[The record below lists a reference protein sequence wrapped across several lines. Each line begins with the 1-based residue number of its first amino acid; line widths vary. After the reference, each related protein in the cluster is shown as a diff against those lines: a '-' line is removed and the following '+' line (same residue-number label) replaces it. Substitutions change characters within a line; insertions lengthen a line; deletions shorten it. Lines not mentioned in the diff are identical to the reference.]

1 MDVLRVFNN
10 NVVLARDGD
19 REVILTGRGIGFQ
32 AKPGQHVDDAKI
44 VRRFIPV
51 DGKDPDHMAQQVAG
65 IPPEIIRLVTD
76 AMNRTGLKEQ
86 ADKQPTLV
94 MALADH
100 ICGAIQRAQRKQNIE
115 YPLEAEVR
123 SLYADEYAK
132 GVAMVDAMNTYLGGA
147 LPRSEAVALALH
159 LVNAGFSGGDLS
171 ATYTMTGII
180 QQMIAVIEGA
190 YGITLAQDSVNVARF
205 ITHLRYLFVRIH
217 QHEQLDDEPQPIIES
232 IKTSY
237 PKACQ
242 CARQLAVGG
251 EDASWF
257 RPYGSRNRLSC
268 PACGARDQRSES
280 AGRLS
285 FRYLPIFS
293 SPFRAFLTVPNRSTV
308 RPAAR
313 LPVRSAAVSLA

>member
-76 AMNRTGLKEQ
+76 AMNRTGLEEQ

-159 LVNAGFSGGDLS
+159 LVNAGFSGGDIMFAGVGKTDREIALALDANIHCFNVES
-171 ATYTMTGII
+171 LPELLNINEIAGSKHM
-180 QQMIAVIEGA
+180 MAHIAVRINP
-190 YGITLAQDSVNVARF
+190 NVDAHTQIR
-205 ITHLRYLFVRIH
+205 H
-217 QHEQLDDEPQPIIES
+217 QS
-232 IKTSY
+232 
-237 PKACQ
+237 
-242 CARQLAVGG
+242 
-251 EDASWF
+251 
-257 RPYGSRNRLSC
+257 
-268 PACGARDQRSES
+268 
-280 AGRLS
+280 
-285 FRYLPIFS
+285 
-293 SPFRAFLTVPNRSTV
+293 
-308 RPAAR
+308 
-313 LPVRSAAVSLA
+313 

>member
-217 QHEQLDDEPQPIIES
+217 QHEQLDDEPNQSSNQSKPHI
-232 IKTSY
+232 
-237 PKACQ
+237 
-242 CARQLAVGG
+242 RRLAS
-251 EDASWF
+251 AQ
-257 RPYGSRNRLSC
+257 GS
-268 PACGARDQRSES
+268 
-280 AGRLS
+280 
-285 FRYLPIFS
+285 LPWW
-293 SPFRAFLTVPNRSTV
+293 
-308 RPAAR
+308 
-313 LPVRSAAVSLA
+313 

>member
-1 MDVLRVFNN
+1 M
-10 NVVLARDGD
+10 
-19 REVILTGRGIGFQ
+19 ILTGRGIGFQ

-76 AMNRTGLKEQ
+76 AMNRTGLEEQ

-171 ATYTMTGII
+171 ATYPMTGII
-180 QQMIAVIEGA
+180 QQMIA
-190 YGITLAQDSVNVARF
+190 

-242 CARQLAVGG
+242 CARQLAVVVKM
-251 EDASWF
+251 
-257 RPYGSRNRLSC
+257 RLGSDLTEAEIAYLALHVARVTNGVNRQ
-268 PACGARDQRSES
+268 DD
-280 AGRLS
+280 
-285 FRYLPIFS
+285 
-293 SPFRAFLTVPNRSTV
+293 
-308 RPAAR
+308 
-313 LPVRSAAVSLA
+313 

>member
-1 MDVLRVFNN
+1 
-10 NVVLARDGD
+10 
-19 REVILTGRGIGFQ
+19 
-32 AKPGQHVDDAKI
+32 
-44 VRRFIPV
+44 
-51 DGKDPDHMAQQVAG
+51 
-65 IPPEIIRLVTD
+65 
-76 AMNRTGLKEQ
+76 MNRTGLKEQ

-159 LVNAGFSGGDLS
+159 LVNAGFS
-171 ATYTMTGII
+171 
-180 QQMIAVIEGA
+180 
-190 YGITLAQDSVNVARF
+190 SVNVARF

-242 CARQLAVGG
+242 CARQLAVVVKM
-251 EDASWF
+251 
-257 RPYGSRNRLSC
+257 RLGSDLTEAEIAYLALHVARVTNGVNRQ
-268 PACGARDQRSES
+268 DD
-280 AGRLS
+280 
-285 FRYLPIFS
+285 
-293 SPFRAFLTVPNRSTV
+293 
-308 RPAAR
+308 
-313 LPVRSAAVSLA
+313 

>member
-1 MDVLRVFNN
+1 
-10 NVVLARDGD
+10 
-19 REVILTGRGIGFQ
+19 
-32 AKPGQHVDDAKI
+32 
-44 VRRFIPV
+44 
-51 DGKDPDHMAQQVAG
+51 
-65 IPPEIIRLVTD
+65 
-76 AMNRTGLKEQ
+76 
-86 ADKQPTLV
+86 
-94 MALADH
+94 MALAAH

-217 QHEQLDDEPQPIIES
+217 QYEQLDDEPQPIIES

-242 CARQLAVGG
+242 CARQLAVVVKM
-251 EDASWF
+251 
-257 RPYGSRNRLSC
+257 RLGSDLTE
-268 PACGARDQRSES
+268 AEIAYLALHVAR
-280 AGRLS
+280 
-285 FRYLPIFS
+285 
-293 SPFRAFLTVPNRSTV
+293 VPNGVNRQDD
-308 RPAAR
+308 
-313 LPVRSAAVSLA
+313 

>member
-132 GVAMVDAMNTYLGGA
+132 GVAMVDAMNAYLGGA

-171 ATYTMTGII
+171 ATYAMTGII

-217 QHEQLDDEPQPIIES
+217 QHQQLTDEPAPVMKVIRESYPAALRCARTIASLLELRLDTDISDDE
-232 IKTSY
+232 TAY
-237 PKACQ
+237 LAMHV
-242 CARQLAVGG
+242 ARVTGH
-251 EDASWF
+251 AS
-257 RPYGSRNRLSC
+257 
-268 PACGARDQRSES
+268 
-280 AGRLS
+280 
-285 FRYLPIFS
+285 
-293 SPFRAFLTVPNRSTV
+293 
-308 RPAAR
+308 
-313 LPVRSAAVSLA
+313 

>member
-159 LVNAGFSGGDLS
+159 LVNAVFSGG
-171 ATYTMTGII
+171 
-180 QQMIAVIEGA
+180 IEGA

-242 CARQLAVGG
+242 CARQLAVVVKM
-251 EDASWF
+251 
-257 RPYGSRNRLSC
+257 RLGSDLTEAEIAYLALHVARVTNGVNRQV
-268 PACGARDQRSES
+268 D
-280 AGRLS
+280 
-285 FRYLPIFS
+285 
-293 SPFRAFLTVPNRSTV
+293 
-308 RPAAR
+308 
-313 LPVRSAAVSLA
+313 

>member
-1 MDVLRVFNN
+1 M
-10 NVVLARDGD
+10 
-19 REVILTGRGIGFQ
+19 ILTGRGIGFQ

-159 LVNAGFSGGDLS
+159 LVNAGFTDS
-171 ATYTMTGII
+171 APSETYTMTGII

-242 CARQLAVGG
+242 CARQL
-251 EDASWF
+251 
-257 RPYGSRNRLSC
+257 YRLSC

>member
-1 MDVLRVFNN
+1 
-10 NVVLARDGD
+10 
-19 REVILTGRGIGFQ
+19 
-32 AKPGQHVDDAKI
+32 
-44 VRRFIPV
+44 
-51 DGKDPDHMAQQVAG
+51 
-65 IPPEIIRLVTD
+65 
-76 AMNRTGLKEQ
+76 
-86 ADKQPTLV
+86 

-205 ITHLRYLFVRIH
+205 ITHLRYLFVLH
-217 QHEQLDDEPQPIIES
+217 PPSHEQLDELSRNQSSNQSKPHIRGLPVR
-232 IKTSY
+232 
-237 PKACQ
+237 KAAC
-242 CARQLAVGG
+242 RGG

>member
-19 REVILTGRGIGFQ
+19 REVILTGRGIAFQ

-217 QHEQLDDEPQPIIES
+217 QHQQLTDEPAPVMKVIRESYPAALRCARTIASLLELRLDTDISDDE
-232 IKTSY
+232 TAY
-237 PKACQ
+237 LAMHV
-242 CARQLAVGG
+242 ARVTGH
-251 EDASWF
+251 AS
-257 RPYGSRNRLSC
+257 
-268 PACGARDQRSES
+268 
-280 AGRLS
+280 
-285 FRYLPIFS
+285 
-293 SPFRAFLTVPNRSTV
+293 
-308 RPAAR
+308 
-313 LPVRSAAVSLA
+313 

>member
-115 YPLEAEVR
+115 YPLEA
-123 SLYADEYAK
+123 
-132 GVAMVDAMNTYLGGA
+132 MNTYLGGA

-242 CARQLAVGG
+242 CARQLAVVVKM
-251 EDASWF
+251 
-257 RPYGSRNRLSC
+257 RLGSDLTEAEIAYLALHVARVTNGVNRQV
-268 PACGARDQRSES
+268 D
-280 AGRLS
+280 
-285 FRYLPIFS
+285 
-293 SPFRAFLTVPNRSTV
+293 
-308 RPAAR
+308 
-313 LPVRSAAVSLA
+313 

>member
-76 AMNRTGLKEQ
+76 AMNRTGLEEQ

-217 QHEQLDDEPQPIIES
+217 QHQQLTDEPAPVMKVIRESYPAALRCARTIASLLELRLDTDISDDE
-232 IKTSY
+232 TAY
-237 PKACQ
+237 LAMHV
-242 CARQLAVGG
+242 ARVTGH
-251 EDASWF
+251 AS
-257 RPYGSRNRLSC
+257 
-268 PACGARDQRSES
+268 
-280 AGRLS
+280 
-285 FRYLPIFS
+285 
-293 SPFRAFLTVPNRSTV
+293 
-308 RPAAR
+308 
-313 LPVRSAAVSLA
+313 

>member
-217 QHEQLDDEPQPIIES
+217 QHQQLTDEPAPVMKVIRESYPAALRCARTIASLLELRLDTDISDDEIA
-232 IKTSY
+232 Y
-237 PKACQ
+237 LAMHV
-242 CARQLAVGG
+242 ARVTGH
-251 EDASWF
+251 AS
-257 RPYGSRNRLSC
+257 
-268 PACGARDQRSES
+268 
-280 AGRLS
+280 
-285 FRYLPIFS
+285 
-293 SPFRAFLTVPNRSTV
+293 
-308 RPAAR
+308 
-313 LPVRSAAVSLA
+313 

>member
-1 MDVLRVFNN
+1 M
-10 NVVLARDGD
+10 
-19 REVILTGRGIGFQ
+19 ILTGRGIGFQ

-76 AMNRTGLKEQ
+76 AMNRTGLEEQ
-86 ADKQPTLV
+86 ADKQS
-94 MALADH
+94 
-100 ICGAIQRAQRKQNIE
+100 IE

-132 GVAMVDAMNTYLGGA
+132 SVAMVDAMNTYLGGA

-242 CARQLAVGG
+242 CARQLAVVVKM
-251 EDASWF
+251 
-257 RPYGSRNRLSC
+257 RLGSDLTEAEIAYLALHVARVTNGVNRQ
-268 PACGARDQRSES
+268 DD
-280 AGRLS
+280 
-285 FRYLPIFS
+285 
-293 SPFRAFLTVPNRSTV
+293 
-308 RPAAR
+308 
-313 LPVRSAAVSLA
+313 

>member
-100 ICGAIQRAQRKQNIE
+100 ICGAIQRAQKKQNIE

-171 ATYTMTGII
+171 ATYAMTGII

-217 QHEQLDDEPQPIIES
+217 QHQQLTDEPAPVMKVIRESYPAALRCARTIASLLELRLDTDISDDE
-232 IKTSY
+232 TAY
-237 PKACQ
+237 LAMHV
-242 CARQLAVGG
+242 ARVTGH
-251 EDASWF
+251 AS
-257 RPYGSRNRLSC
+257 
-268 PACGARDQRSES
+268 
-280 AGRLS
+280 
-285 FRYLPIFS
+285 
-293 SPFRAFLTVPNRSTV
+293 
-308 RPAAR
+308 
-313 LPVRSAAVSLA
+313 

>member
-94 MALADH
+94 MALA
-100 ICGAIQRAQRKQNIE
+100 
-115 YPLEAEVR
+115 
-123 SLYADEYAK
+123 
-132 GVAMVDAMNTYLGGA
+132 
-147 LPRSEAVALALH
+147 LH

-242 CARQLAVGG
+242 CARQLAVVVKM
-251 EDASWF
+251 
-257 RPYGSRNRLSC
+257 RLGSDLTEAEIAYLALHVARVTNGVNRQ
-268 PACGARDQRSES
+268 DD
-280 AGRLS
+280 
-285 FRYLPIFS
+285 
-293 SPFRAFLTVPNRSTV
+293 
-308 RPAAR
+308 
-313 LPVRSAAVSLA
+313 